1 MAGRSAKRKNILID
15 QNKLTQ
21 VQRLLN
27 ARTETEAVD
36 QALDQ
41 CLFGEEVM
49 AALRESA
56 GKGQA
61 VEDVFGNLG
70 NLG

>member
-1 MAGRSAKRKNILID
+1 MAAQTAKRKNILID
-15 QNKLTQ
+15 QDKLTR

-27 ARTETEAVD
+27 TRTETEAVD

-49 AALRESA
+49 TALHEAA
-56 GKGQA
+56 GKGKA
-61 VEDVFGNLG
+61 VEDVFGSLG
-70 NLG
+70 